1 MHSLDLN
8 LKDLDIRLSTSKLK
22 DNDEDMISSLT
33 NTTSLISGI
42 KQSNIN
48 QSLQPATTTSS
59 RKSSFS
65 EYGYSTPPT
74 NISSYLSNRTII
86 QERDTSF
93 TDDQTTYSIGMSD
106 LMLSGRNP
114 NSTSFSLATTQNILK
129 SSSNALTAHEFL
141 KKNPKCFGAK
151 FSGQPGKYLYFFSPN

>member
-1 MHSLDLN
+1 LHSLDLN

-22 DNDEDMISSLT
+22 DDEDIISSLT
-33 NTTSLISGI
+33 STAGA
-42 KQSNIN
+42 KQLAIN

-74 NISSYLSNRTII
+74 NISSYLSSRTII

-93 TDDQTTYSIGMSD
+93 TDDQTYNIGVND
-106 LMLSGRNP
+106 LILNRNH
-114 NSTSFSLATTQNILK
+114 NSASFSIATTQNILK

-151 FSGQPGKYLYFFSPN
+151 FSGLPGN